1 MLRRGCHRGDDRG
14 PRDADQPRPR
24 GAAQEAADRARRE
37 PSDRAENDEVQPR
50 CQQRAEHTGRRG
62 GQSYEGKNDKSC
74 LKIKLNILNYIM
86 PRIKFDIDVNMLI
99 S

>member
-37 PSDRAENDEVQPR
+37 PSDRTEDDEVQPR
-50 CQQRAEHTGRRG
+50 RQQCAQHLGRRG
-62 GQSYEGKNDKSC
+62 GQSNEGKNDKSC
-74 LKIKLNILNYIM
+74 LIKT
-86 PRIKFDIDVNMLI
+86 FLI
-99 S
+99 NAL